1 MWMKSSADEIQELVI
16 KAKNNDMEAFS
27 SLYSDIYIDL
37 YKCALSIVKKTYS
50 AEDIVSETV
59 VAAFRSIKSLRD
71 NSSFKSWIY
80 VILVNK
86 CKKYLMDYK
95 NQFTSIDERQDIS
108 SDEGISIEDRLE
120 IRKTYEELDDEERT
134 IISLSVFAGFNSK
147 EISKIVH
154 KRPGSI
160 RSIKSRGLEKMKIK
174 LERKGIYEGY

>member
-1 MWMKSSADEIQELVI
+1 
-16 KAKNNDMEAFS
+16 
-27 SLYSDIYIDL
+27 
-37 YKCALSIVKKTYS
+37 
-50 AEDIVSETV
+50 
-59 VAAFRSIKSLRD
+59 
-71 NSSFKSWIY
+71 
-80 VILVNK
+80 
-86 CKKYLMDYK
+86 MDYK

-134 IISLSVFAGFNSK
+134 IISLSVFAGFNNK